1 MIISFLACICF
12 FFLFFSSLASSLILP
27 LLLLHSSLRL
37 LSNSPPHV
45 ILLLSSLSCSVFCFF
60 FLRLEYF
67 SLSRLRQNSYPTP
80 IASNKHALDKAYVR
94 KGWSTRVMSHYKWL
108 LWWFQNSD
116 EPLYKNRHFLSF
128 NTSVQYLWE
137 PVSCASDSHASF
149 YTVLLP
155 PFFSGHHFVMEMF
168 KWSFPQRKW
177 VWLYAGSSTPS
188 FIG

>member
-1 MIISFLACICF
+1 MYL
-12 FFLFFSSLASSLILP
+12 FFLSILLFSSFFTHSPSSSPSLLSPTSFQLPTPRHSSSLLS
-27 LLLLHSSLRL
+27 LLFRFL
-37 LSNSPPHV
+37 
-45 ILLLSSLSCSVFCFF
+45 FF